1 MVLADRV
8 TREGQQ
14 TLRRCRSHKPSR
26 HPIEPSNLFPDGR
39 KEAGLAPACRGR
51 LETAPFR
58 PEGQPGQSPRR
69 LAQAQ
74 RKRARP
80 RTFAIG
86 AGCHGAM
93 KAGVFGAEFAQ

>member
-1 MVLADRV
+1 MTASLAEQQRSEVL
-8 TREGQQ
+8 GS
-14 TLRRCRSHKPSR
+14 L
-26 HPIEPSNLFPDGR
+26 
-39 KEAGLAPACRGR
+39 
-51 LETAPFR
+51 LEVVL
-58 PEGQPGQSPRR
+58 GGSQVSYPRR

-86 AGCHGAM
+86 AECHGAM